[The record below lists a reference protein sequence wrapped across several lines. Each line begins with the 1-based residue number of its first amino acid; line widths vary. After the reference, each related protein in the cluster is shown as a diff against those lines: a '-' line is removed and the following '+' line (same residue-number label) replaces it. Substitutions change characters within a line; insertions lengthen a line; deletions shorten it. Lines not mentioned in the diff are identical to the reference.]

1 MPDAGARDGL
11 PPDANA
17 RDGLPPDAGAR
28 DAVAPDGPRPKDP
41 RRALGARG
49 EGLAARHLEAR
60 GFEVVER
67 NFRTR
72 YGELD
77 VIARDARFLV
87 FCEVKTRIV
96 RGAAGRGAPEDVLG
110 PFAAIGPRKQRQVR
124 AMAREW
130 LSQASLDGPGGP
142 RLSPPRPPEI
152 RFDAI
157 GIGFDASGR
166 LLSLEHLEAAF

>member
-1 MPDAGARDGL
+1 MSAEGD
-11 PPDANA
+11 
-17 RDGLPPDAGAR
+17 
-28 DAVAPDGPRPKDP
+28 
-41 RRALGARG
+41 RRRRLGARG
-49 EGLAARHLEAR
+49 EELAARHLEAR

-77 VIARDARFLV
+77 VVARDARFLV

-96 RGAAGRGAPEDVLG
+96 RQAAEADVLG
-110 PFAAIGPRKQRQVR
+110 PFAAIGSRKQQQVR

-130 LSQASLDGPGGP
+130 LTQGRLEGP
-142 RLSPPRPPEI
+142 RPQEL

-157 GIGFDASGR
+157 GVSFDAHGR
-166 LLSLEHLEAAF
+166 LLALEHLEAAF

>member
-1 MPDAGARDGL
+1 
-11 PPDANA
+11 
-17 RDGLPPDAGAR
+17 
-28 DAVAPDGPRPKDP
+28 VTDP
-41 RRALGARG
+41 RRRLGALG
-49 EGLAARHLEAR
+49 EQLAARHLEAR

-77 VIARDARFLV
+77 VVARDERFLV

-96 RGAAGRGAPEDVLG
+96 RLSTRDVLG
-110 PFAAIGPRKQRQVR
+110 PFAAIGARKQRQVR

-130 LSQASLDGPGGP
+130 LGQG
-142 RLSPPRPPEI
+142 RLEGARPPEL

-157 GIGFDASGR
+157 GVSFDAGGR